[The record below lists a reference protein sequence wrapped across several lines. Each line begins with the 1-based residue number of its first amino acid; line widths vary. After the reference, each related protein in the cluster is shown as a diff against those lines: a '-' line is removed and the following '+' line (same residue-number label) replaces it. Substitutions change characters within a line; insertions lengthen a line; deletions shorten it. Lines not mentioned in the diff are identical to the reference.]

1 MAQCIANYSVVQRK
15 CFQQPHPSAASPRL
29 CMGRAKT
36 SGLQG
41 LPLVRWKA
49 NGGGLTPTVFCG
61 LVAAAR
67 DSPEL
72 GSPTPM
78 SSSSEL
84 EEEPEESE
92 LDDESLLGADTSW
105 SVRKKCGRC
114 FLCHIVC
121 FLHFLPN
128 PSFLEAK
135 IEDRVYNVVAFC
147 AGTRLDRGAE
157 ERTYG
162 TLGHGVCN
170 KGQKGHSGVTT
181 PAIGAPKAREEKNWP
196 KPKNVPRTLLLR

>member
-1 MAQCIANYSVVQRK
+1 MLIVIKLFAEDQSD
-15 CFQQPHPSAASPRL
+15 L
-29 CMGRAKT
+29 
-36 SGLQG
+36 
-41 LPLVRWKA
+41 
-49 NGGGLTPTVFCG
+49 
-61 LVAAAR
+61 

-105 SVRKKCGRC
+105 SVQKKCGTC

-121 FLHFLPN
+121 LLPFLPS
-128 PSFLEAK
+128 PSILEAK
-135 IEDRVYNVVAFC
+135 VEDHVYNVVAFC

-157 ERTYG
+157 EHTYG

-170 KGQKGHSGVTT
+170 RGNEGHSGVTKE
-181 PAIGAPKAREEKNWP
+181 PCYRCAEGAGGKHWP
-196 KPKNVPRTLLLR
+196 KRTNVPRTLILR

>member
-1 MAQCIANYSVVQRK
+1 MLIVIKLFAEDQSD
-15 CFQQPHPSAASPRL
+15 L
-29 CMGRAKT
+29 
-36 SGLQG
+36 
-41 LPLVRWKA
+41 
-49 NGGGLTPTVFCG
+49 
-61 LVAAAR
+61 
-67 DSPEL
+67 DSPKL

-105 SVRKKCGRC
+105 SVQKKCGTC

-121 FLHFLPN
+121 LLPFLP
-128 PSFLEAK
+128 STSILETK

-147 AGTRLDRGAE
+147 AGTQLDQGAE

-162 TLGHGVCN
+162 THLWCLR
-170 KGQKGHSGVTT
+170 Q
-181 PAIGAPKAREEKNWP
+181 REERTQWSDQ
-196 KPKNVPRTLLLR
+196 RTLL